1 MLSGKD
7 IRDFREMRGLSLR
20 EVAECC
26 ELSAQ
31 LIGQVE
37 TGVKNVTAENHK
49 EIVKG
54 INVATVKKA
63 EKAIAKEEKIVLQ
76 LENNKSEE

>member
-1 MLSGKD
+1 MLSGKE
-7 IRDFREMRGLSLR
+7 IREFREMRGLSLR

-63 EKAIAKEEKIVLQ
+63 DKPKKAF
-76 LENNKSEE
+76 ENNADELKVQE